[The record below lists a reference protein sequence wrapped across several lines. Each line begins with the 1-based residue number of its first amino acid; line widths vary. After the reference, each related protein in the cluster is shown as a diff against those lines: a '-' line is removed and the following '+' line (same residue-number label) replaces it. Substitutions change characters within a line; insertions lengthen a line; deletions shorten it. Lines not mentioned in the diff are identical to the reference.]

1 MTRVEKLAF
10 IGAGSMTEAI
20 ICGILKKG
28 FIRPENIFVTNKD
41 NRKRLERLAT
51 QYNVRCS
58 NDKKE
63 TVKDA
68 NTIILAVKPKD
79 AKVAMAAIAPYIDVD
94 QRLIS
99 VVAGVSSDFISRV
112 MEKPVAVIRAMPN
125 TSAAVG
131 KSATAI
137 APGKY
142 ASSEDL
148 QWAKRL
154 FETIGSV
161 VIVSEDRLHAVT
173 GLSGSGPAY
182 IYYLVES
189 MEKAA
194 KDIGLDTAV
203 ARDLVIQTLLGSA
216 EMLKS
221 TKMDAQTLRKQV
233 TSPGGTTQAGLE
245 VLRKFNYQEALIAC
259 IRRATERSME
269 LGQAYENDTVT

>member
-1 MTRVEKLAF
+1 MEKLAF

-41 NRKRLERLAT
+41 NCKRLERLAT
-51 QYNVRCS
+51 QYNVRCF

-63 TVKDA
+63 TVKNAD
-68 NTIILAVKPKD
+68 TIILAVKPKD